1 MNESLFPQQVEKYFP
16 NYVLSITEYLNG
28 RSLNNREIPFLFRQL
43 LTPRYS
49 ADGRWAAI
57 SAQYQNVAAD
67 IVALGSETPLKSRDS
82 LMTYVGEI
90 PKLAMK
96 RSMNEVEMKNIDN
109 MISQNRP
116 EEDIINRI
124 FSDVPVVINGID
136 ERLEDLFLSMFSTGI
151 GLATNNIGQGV
162 RLDMHYLTGNQ
173 HGVGTLWT
181 NPDAHPVDDIVGI
194 LDQANNEGN
203 AIRFAYADDTA
214 LRALYTN
221 SEIRGLFGF
230 QQNFVGGGSNVPTLS
245 FNQMH
250 DLFQRQWG
258 TTLVRVA
265 RTTRTEVNGKRST
278 HKAWKNGMVVFCCD
292 ERVGDLVYTSCAEET
307 RPVEGVRYQVA
318 NGYTLVSQYSEQEPL
333 MEFTKAQAM
342 AVPVINNVDRIYTL
356 DTTTVQA

>member
-109 MISQNRP
+109 MIAQNRP
-116 EEDIINRI
+116 EEDIVNRI

-162 RLDMHYLTGNQ
+162 RIDMHYLPENMK
-173 HGVGTLWT
+173 GVAMPW
-181 NPDAHPVDDIVGI
+181 NNAAANPVDDVVGI
-194 LDQANNEGN
+194 LDQANADGN
-203 AIRFAYADDTA
+203 AIRFAYADDIV
-214 LRALYTN
+214 LRALYKN

-230 QQNFVGGGSNVPTLS
+230 QQNYVGGGSNVPALS
-245 FNQMH
+245 FDQLR

-258 TTLVRVA
+258 TELIRVA
-265 RTTRTEVNGKRST
+265 RTTRTEVNGKRT
-278 HKAWKNGMVVFCCD
+278 NHKAWKSGMVVFCCD

-307 RPVEGVRYQVA
+307 RPVAGVSYQTA
-318 NGYTLVSQYSEQEPL
+318 NSYTLVSQYSEQEPL

-356 DTTTVQA
+356 DTTTPQA

>member
-49 ADGRWAAI
+49 ADGRWASI

-67 IVALGSETPLKSRDS
+67 VVALGSETPLKSRDS

-96 RSMNEVEMKNIDN
+96 RSLNEVEMKNIDA
-109 MISQNRP
+109 MFAMNRP
-116 EEDIINRI
+116 EEDIVNRI

-136 ERLEDLFLSMFSTGI
+136 ERIEDIFLTMFSTGV

-162 RLDMHYLTGNQ
+162 RIDMHYLSGNQ
-173 HGVGTLWT
+173 KGVETVWS
-181 NPDAHPVDDIVGI
+181 NPAANPIKDIIGI
-194 LDQANNEGN
+194 LDQSVADGN
-203 AIRFAYADDTA
+203 SIRFAYADDTA
-214 LRALYTN
+214 LRALYNN
-221 SEIRGLFGF
+221 SEVRGLFGF
-230 QQNFVGGGSNVPTLS
+230 QQNFVGGGNNVPTLT
-245 FNQMH
+245 FDQMREI
-250 DLFQRQWG
+250 FQRQWG
-258 TTLVRVA
+258 TELIRVA
-265 RTTRTEVNGKRST
+265 RTTRTEVNGKRTT
-278 HKAWKNGMVVFCCD
+278 HKAWKDGMVVFCCD
-292 ERVGDLVYTSCAEET
+292 ERVGDLVYSSTAEET
-307 RPVEGVRYQVA
+307 RPIEGVSYQMA

-342 AVPVINNVDRIYTL
+342 VVPVINNVDRIYTL
-356 DTTTVQA
+356 DTKTIQA